1 VVAHVNEV
9 EIEKLAEEMEFQSVA
24 IYQVDG
30 TKWNAHSNA
39 YAPPLSVSVCLSL
52 PLRLDLLVCFFHI
65 LSLHSLSG
73 SVLIVRHQH
82 GGGHG

>member
-1 VVAHVNEV
+1 VVAHVSGV

-39 YAPPLSVSVCLSL
+39 YAPPLSLSL
-52 PLRLDLLVCFFHI
+52 CVVCFFHI
-65 LSLHSLSG
+65 LSFHSLSG
-73 SVLIVRHQH
+73 SVLTAWHQH